1 MSRYLKF
8 KLVSIAVL
16 VTASSACAQPTSTH
30 TADIT
35 AESLLKILVQI
46 ATQEDLSDEKRI
58 GELLKIDIELIPE
71 EPRVRSDGQISV
83 GAGAKEPSKPNY
95 LWPGHSS
102 FDYRRWI
109 APKRSGIL
117 SLVLNAPKTCIS
129 VQELSSAFIQHGT
142 LNQRAQSLPPP
153 PPPGTFY
160 APVVKQQPI
169 YAYAFQGKKTS
180 ASFTFRFTNC
190 LVDIQLVQPA
200 QTN

>member
-1 MSRYLKF
+1 MSNYLKF

-16 VTASSACAQPTSTH
+16 VTASSACAQTTN
-30 TADIT
+30 TNTDDVT

-46 ATQEDLSDEKRI
+46 ATQVDLSDEKRI
-58 GELLKIDIELIPE
+58 GELLRINIELMPE
-71 EPRVRSDGQISV
+71 EPRVRSDGQISI
-83 GAGAKEPSKPNY
+83 GADAKEPAKPSY
-95 LWPGHSS
+95 LWQGHSS

-109 APKRSGIL
+109 APKRAGML
-117 SLVLNAPKTCIS
+117 SLVLNESKACIS
-129 VQELSSAFIQHGT
+129 VQELYSAFILYGT
-142 LNQRAQSLPPP
+142 LNQRAQSLPAP

-190 LVDIQLVQPA
+190 LIDIQLVQPA